1 MEKKKMLGVL
11 GGMGPMA
18 TAYFMELV
26 IRMTDAETDQE
37 HLDMLVYNLTSIP
50 DRTGFILGKTKESPL
65 PTLIRAGQALAEQ
78 GAEQIAIPC
87 MTSHYF
93 YRQLSEAVPVP
104 VLNCLAETAD
114 CLKAGGVERAGILA
128 TTGTMETGIFRD
140 ALLSRGIQPV
150 ALSRERQADVM
161 SLIYDDIKANRPPR
175 MELFHRAGE
184 ELRQKGAEI
193 VILGCTEL
201 SLIKRDCSVGGQYL
215 DTLEVL
221 ARAAVRACGG
231 KLNPRYRELIRKKM

>member
-78 GAEQIAIPC
+78 GAEQIAVPC

-150 ALSRERQADVM
+150 ALSRERQTDVM

-201 SLIKRDCSVGGQYL
+201 SLIKRDCPVGGQYL

-231 KLNPRYRELIRKKM
+231 KLNPRYRELIRQKM

>member
-78 GAEQIAIPC
+78 GVTLQVAEH
-87 MTSHYF
+87 T
-93 YRQLSEAVPVP
+93 AVPP
-104 VLNCLAETAD
+104 GTLRANG
-114 CLKAGGVERAGILA
+114 KAYIIDTERNG
-128 TTGTMETGIFRD
+128 
-140 ALLSRGIQPV
+140 
-150 ALSRERQADVM
+150 
-161 SLIYDDIKANRPPR
+161 
-175 MELFHRAGE
+175 
-184 ELRQKGAEI
+184 LR
-193 VILGCTEL
+193 
-201 SLIKRDCSVGGQYL
+201 
-215 DTLEVL
+215 
-221 ARAAVRACGG
+221 
-231 KLNPRYRELIRKKM
+231 

>member
-1 MEKKKMLGVL
+1 MEKKKTLGVL

-26 IRMTDAETDQE
+26 IRMTGAETDQE
-37 HLDMLVYNLTSIP
+37 HLNMLVYSLPAIP
-50 DRTGFILGKTKESPL
+50 DRTGFILGKTKENPL
-65 PTLIRAGQALAEQ
+65 PVLIRTGRALAEQ

-93 YRQLSEAVPVP
+93 YRQLCDAIPVP
-104 VLNCLAETAD
+104 ILNCLTETAD
-114 CLKAGGVERAGILA
+114 CLKAGGVERAGVLA
-128 TTGTMETGIFRD
+128 TTGTVETGIFRD

-150 ALSRERQADVM
+150 FPSEARQADVM
-161 SLIYDDIKANRPPR
+161 SLIYDDLKANRPPR

-184 ELRQKGAEI
+184 ELFGLGAQT

-201 SLIKRDCSVGGQYL
+201 SLIKRDCPLDGRYL

-221 ARAAVRACGG
+221 ARAAVRSCGG
-231 KLNPRYRELIRKKM
+231 KLNSQYRNLLQT

>member
-175 MELFHRAGE
+175 MVTIG
-184 ELRQKGAEI
+184 
-193 VILGCTEL
+193 
-201 SLIKRDCSVGGQYL
+201 SCS
-215 DTLEVL
+215 
-221 ARAAVRACGG
+221 AFW
-231 KLNPRYRELIRKKM
+231 